1 MSSNSKSS
9 SISERTNKLHMDKEI
24 CELTARLHYTIVS
37 GLLSIATDHSNG
49 VLACC

>member
-9 SISERTNKLHMDKEI
+9 SISENKLHIDKEI
-24 CELTARLHYTIVS
+24 CELIAKLHYTIMS